1 MTTRSGTRKEVGMK
15 SVRLFVSL
23 VALSVC
29 ALPAF
34 AQVPGAIRTLDGG
47 GSPSRVFSDRD
58 DVFLTVA
65 GSGAPCQSTDFL
77 SDGTYYFQV
86 TDASAQHLLS
96 TDAASARRFKVTGG
110 VLDPNPTPGP
120 LPTLPPPVIQTHTAG
135 PTSACG
141 SGSVSLSPFND
152 VGAGQA
158 GYLVWIT
165 PAAQFV
171 GPTDTP
177 GNDCG
182 AGCFHGFRPEFSR
195 ILAFRVEDK
204 RNCQPTF
211 CVSGVKFADTNG
223 NGIRDGGETGIAG
236 VEIRAEGG
244 PGPALT
250 GLTGADGSFQ
260 ICGLAG
266 GAGYHITE
274 RPPLGFS
281 QTGPLNRRI
290 SRRLLASDF
299 GYFISVCDAD
309 FTGLDFANQLIP
321 NAIGGIKFEDLNA
334 NGVRDPGEPSLAGVT
349 ISLFP
354 GTPAA
359 PGVSRS
365 AVTDVNGNFLFT
377 NVTPGPY
384 FLVETAPTGFTQTTP
399 ASGFITV
406 TSVSGGS
413 SINNVFG
420 NFRGIL
426 TGTISG
432 TKFLDTNGNGVRD
445 PGEVGQPNVTFTISG
460 PLGFTPRTVV
470 TGSDGTFTFTGVPF
484 GTYTVTETVPAGFR
498 QTLPAAPGTR
508 PATLNVTTRTVAG
521 LVFGN
526 QALVT
531 PASISGSKFIDVN
544 GNGVLD
550 AGEPGGAGV
559 TIRLSGPGGT
569 GTGVQTTT
577 AADGSFT
584 FSGVAPGT
592 YLVSEVVP
600 VGFTQT
606 APGGAG
612 VISVTV
618 AGGEARTGV
627 LFGNQV
633 TGPGNAGS
641 VSGTKILDLN
651 SNGVVDGIDRP
662 LEGIVFVLTAADGTS
677 RQTTSRADG
686 AFRFDGVAPG
696 TYVLSEILPA
706 NFLQTFPGSPAAAQ
720 TYTVTV
726 TSGQNAGGFLFLNK
740 C

>member
-1 MTTRSGTRKEVGMK
+1 MK
-15 SVRLFVSL
+15 SVRLVLSL
-23 VALSVC
+23 LALALC
-29 ALPAF
+29 ALPAQ
-34 AQVPGAIRTLDGG
+34 AQVPGSIRTLEGG
-47 GSPSRVFSDRD
+47 GGPSRVFSDRE
-58 DVFLTVA
+58 DVFLTVGSA
-65 GSGAPCQSTDFL
+65 GSPCQSADFL

-86 TDASAQHLLS
+86 TDISGQHLLS
-96 TDAASARRFKVTGG
+96 TDAASARRFKVTSGL
-110 VLDPNPTPGP
+110 LDTSPTPGSP
-120 LPTLPPPVIQTHTAG
+120 PTSPPVVTQTHAIG
-135 PTSACG
+135 PSSACG
-141 SGSVSLSPFND
+141 SSSISLSPFD
-152 VGAGQA
+152 DGGAGQA

-165 PAAQFV
+165 PASQFV

-177 GNDCG
+177 GNECG
-182 AGCFHGFRPEFSR
+182 TGCFHGFRTDFSR

-211 CVSGVKFADTNG
+211 CVSGVKFADSNG
-223 NGIRDGGETGIAG
+223 NGIRDAGETGIAG

-244 PGPALT
+244 PGPTLT

-260 ICGLAG
+260 ICGLAE
-266 GAGYHITE
+266 GAGYHVTE
-274 RPPLGFS
+274 RVPFGYS

-290 SRRLLASDF
+290 SRRLLARDL

-309 FTGLDFANQLIP
+309 FSGLDFANQLIP
-321 NAIGGIKFEDLNA
+321 NAIGGVKFEDLNA
-334 NGVRDPGEPSLAGVT
+334 NGVRDPGEPPLAGVT
-349 ISLFP
+349 VSLFP
-354 GTPAA
+354 GTPAT

-377 NVTPGPY
+377 NVAPGPY
-384 FLVETAPTGFTQTTP
+384 FLVETTPAGFTQTTP
-399 ASGFITV
+399 VSGFITV

-460 PLGFTPRTVV
+460 PVGFTPRTVV
-470 TGSDGTFTFTGVPF
+470 TGADGTFSFTGVPF
-484 GTYTVTETVPAGFR
+484 GTYTVAETVPPGFR
-498 QTLPAAPGTR
+498 QTLPAAPGTAT
-508 PATLNVTTRTVAG
+508 ATLNVSARAVSG

-526 QALVT
+526 QALAL
-531 PASISGSKFIDVN
+531 PASISGLKFIDVN
-544 GNGVLD
+544 GNGVRD

-559 TIRLSGPGGT
+559 TVRLSGPGGV

-584 FSGVAPGT
+584 FSGVAAGT
-592 YLVSEVVP
+592 YLVSEVIP
-600 VGFTQT
+600 AGFTQT

-612 VISVTV
+612 IISVTV
-618 AGGEARTGV
+618 AAGEARTGL
-627 LFGNQV
+627 LFGNQI

-662 LEGIVFVLTAADGTS
+662 LEGIVFVLTAPDGTS
-677 RQTTSRADG
+677 RQTTSKPDG
-686 AFRFDGVAPG
+686 TFRFDGVTPG
-696 TYVLSEILPA
+696 NYVLSEILPA
-706 NFLQTFPGSPAAAQ
+706 NFFQTFPGTPAAAQ
-720 TYTVTV
+720 TYNVTV
-726 TSGQNAGGFLFLNK
+726 ASGQNVGGFLFLNK